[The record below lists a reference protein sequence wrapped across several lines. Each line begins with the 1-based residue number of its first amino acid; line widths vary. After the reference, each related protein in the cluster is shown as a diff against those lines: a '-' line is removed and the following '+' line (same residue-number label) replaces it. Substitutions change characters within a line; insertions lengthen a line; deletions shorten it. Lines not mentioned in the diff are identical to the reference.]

1 MAWTTAWT
9 TERQLD
15 RRSFLLALPAI
26 LLAPS
31 LLAATRGL
39 APRRRALSALALN
52 HVELAVSDVGRSVE
66 FYEAVLG
73 TPVQARREGATILR
87 LGAGPQ
93 FMALR
98 AVAAGEA
105 PSLAR
110 MGIAVDGFDIEGVI
124 PQLEDAG
131 LALAGSS
138 MPSELAMRIW
148 TGDRRAGDGVRDLYL
163 ADPNGLVVQ
172 VVDRRHCGGDGPLGS
187 SCGAAVPAPDGIMRA
202 VDLNHFT
209 SSVSSPEAS
218 VEFFQ
223 RVFGLPIQA
232 YQAATPALGIAAGPQ
247 FLMFTGGGA
256 AAGGPVRGDINHVCM
271 TVEDFDVE
279 RILSDLAAF
288 GISARGEN
296 EGANVPFRSS
306 VSLRMPNRGGAPG
319 GTPEVYFTDPDGLR
333 IQVQDPTYCGGGGVL
348 GSECG

>member
-1 MAWTTAWT
+1 M
-9 TERQLD
+9 ERHLN

-26 LLAPS
+26 ALTPS
-31 LLAATRGL
+31 LITAARGR
-39 APRRRALSALALN
+39 ATGRRALSTVALN

-73 TPVQARREGATILR
+73 TPVQARRGGATILR

-93 FMALR
+93 FMAIR
-98 AVAAGEA
+98 AVGAGEA

-110 MGIAVDGFDIEGVI
+110 MGLAVDGFDVDGVI
-124 PQLEDAG
+124 AQLEDAG
-131 LALAGSS
+131 LTFVEAP
-138 MPSELAMRIW
+138 PSEPATLIW
-148 TGDRRAGDGVRDLYL
+148 TVDRGTGDGARDLYL
-163 ADPNGLVVQ
+163 GDPNGLLVQ
-172 VVDRRHCGGDGPLGS
+172 VVDPSHCGGEGPLGS
-187 SCGAAVPAPDGIMRA
+187 VCGAVGPAPNGVMRA

-209 SSVSSPEAS
+209 SSTSNPAAS
-218 VEFFQ
+218 VAFFQ
-223 RVFGLPIQA
+223 ETFGLPIQA

-247 FLMFTGGGA
+247 FLMFTGGGDAA
-256 AAGGPVRGDINHVCM
+256 AAGPPMGNINHVCM

-279 RILSDLAAF
+279 RILSDLADF
-288 GISARGEN
+288 GISARLEN

-306 VSLRMPNRGGAPG
+306 VSMRMPNRGGAPE

-348 GSECG
+348 GSVCDGV

>member
-1 MAWTTAWT
+1 M
-9 TERQLD
+9 ERHLD

-26 LLAPS
+26 ALTPS
-31 LLAATRGL
+31 LLAAARGR
-39 APRRRALSALALN
+39 AASPRALSVLALN

-73 TPVQARREGATILR
+73 TPVQARRGGVTILR

-98 AVAAGEA
+98 AVAPGEE

-110 MGIAVDGFDIEGVI
+110 MGIAVAGFDVDGVI
-124 PQLEDAG
+124 GQLEDAG
-131 LALAGSS
+131 LTLAGSS
-138 MPSELAMRIW
+138 APPEPALRIW
-148 TGDRRAGDGVRDLYL
+148 TTDRGGGARDIFLG
-163 ADPNGLVVQ
+163 DPNGLVVQ
-172 VVDRRHCGGDGPLGS
+172 VVDRSHCGGDGPLGS
-187 SCGAAVPAPDGIMRA
+187 TCGPIGPAPDGVMRA

-209 SSVSSPEAS
+209 SSVSNPEAS

-232 YQAATPALGIAAGPQ
+232 YQAATPALGIASGPG
-247 FLMFTGGGA
+247 FLMFTGGGDAA
-256 AAGGPVRGDINHVCM
+256 AAGPPRGNINHVCM

-279 RILSDLAAF
+279 RILDDLAAF
-288 GISARGEN
+288 GISGRGEN

-306 VSLRMPNRGGAPG
+306 VSMRMPNRGGAPE

-348 GSECG
+348 GSVCGV

>member
-1 MAWTTAWT
+1 MGID
-9 TERQLD
+9 LN
-15 RRSFLLALPAI
+15 RRSFLLALPAFAMTPG
-26 LLAPS
+26 LLLELGARS
-31 LLAATRGL
+31 A
-39 APRRRALSALALN
+39 RRRALTTLALN

-73 TPVQARREGATILR
+73 TPVQARRAGATILR

-93 FMALR
+93 FMVMR
-98 AVAAGEA
+98 AVAAGEQ
-105 PSLAR
+105 PSLSR
-110 MGIAVDGFDIEGVI
+110 MGVAVAGFDVEGVI
-124 PQLEDAG
+124 RQLEGEGLTSAG
-131 LALAGSS
+131 TSAPAE
-138 MPSELAMRIW
+138 PAMRIW
-148 TGDRRAGDGVRDLYL
+148 TVDRGTGDGARDLYL
-163 ADPNGLVVQ
+163 GDPNGLVVQ
-172 VVDRRHCGGDGPLGS
+172 VVDRSHCGGEGPLGS
-187 SCGAAVPAPDGIMRA
+187 TCGPVPTSPDGLMRA

-209 SSVSSPEAS
+209 SSVSDPAAS

-247 FLMFTGGGA
+247 FLMFTGGGDPA
-256 AAGGPVRGDINHVCM
+256 APPRGNINHVCM

-279 RILSDLAAF
+279 RILSDLAGF

-306 VSLRMPNRGGAPG
+306 VSMRMPNRGGAPE
-319 GTPEVYFTDPDGLR
+319 GTPELYFTDPDGLR

-348 GSECG
+348 GSVC